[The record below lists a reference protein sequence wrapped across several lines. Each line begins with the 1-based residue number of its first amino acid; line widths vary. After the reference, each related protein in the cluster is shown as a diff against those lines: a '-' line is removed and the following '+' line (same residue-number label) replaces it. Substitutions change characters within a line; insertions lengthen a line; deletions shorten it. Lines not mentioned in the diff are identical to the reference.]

1 MIIIKMY
8 LLFYDRV
15 GLSVIQ
21 KNIRKWLGL
30 RNWLW
35 WRLFVKVKPLLNA
48 AAAEDE
54 MKVKEEELAKTK
66 DSLEKTEK
74 LRKELEEQNVGL
86 LQAKQDLVFEI
97 QAEQDKLSDA
107 EERIEGL
114 IEQKVICRHLLS
126 TKEQKNL
133 NLFKVDLFLYFTKP
147 FTG

>member
-1 MIIIKMY
+1 MY

>member
-114 IEQKVICRHLLS
+114 IEQKVICRH
-126 TKEQKNL
+126 
-133 NLFKVDLFLYFTKP
+133 FIH
-147 FTG
+147 